1 MQQLLQTPLSN
12 SSRERAEQIRRM
24 MAKGRIEDALSTLA
38 RLNPEAVMLQ
48 AQYAQ
53 AKKHQMMGLI
63 DFGEWNLVQSK
74 ITYAALAMTD
84 FIARSDED
92 TSEIVVEEKKQAN
105 SHQPKEQPL
114 QPQVF
119 ISYNHKDQL
128 QTRLIKGELEK
139 EGIRVFMDIS
149 DMPAGMFI
157 DKFIDSSIQQSN
169 FILAVISKNSLM
181 SGWVSKEVTAGFLAN
196 RITNKKVIPVQLDNA
211 IFDSDFYFEAMQ
223 AIDAKIEELK
233 GSLVKA
239 LEMNM
244 DIRVFQDD
252 LGRQRDL
259 RANLSAIIGTL
270 KNVKVTDLSNG
281 RFDAGM
287 QSVIRSIKE

>member
-1 MQQLLQTPLSN
+1 
-12 SSRERAEQIRRM
+12 M

-233 GSLVKA
+233 SSLVKA

-270 KNVKVTDLSNG
+270 KNVKVTDLSDG